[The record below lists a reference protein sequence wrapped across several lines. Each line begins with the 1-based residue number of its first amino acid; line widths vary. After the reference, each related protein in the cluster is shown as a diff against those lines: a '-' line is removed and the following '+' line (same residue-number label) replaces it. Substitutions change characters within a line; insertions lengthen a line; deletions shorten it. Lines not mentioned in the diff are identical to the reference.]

1 MCHGF
6 LGYDVPMGMA
16 ESKVCIQ
23 DAATMIAELLAK
35 VPGRTSSTKK

>member
-16 ESKVCIQ
+16 ESKACIQ
-23 DAATMIAELLAK
+23 DSANMIGELLAK
-35 VPGRTSSTKK
+35 VSTGTSSKK